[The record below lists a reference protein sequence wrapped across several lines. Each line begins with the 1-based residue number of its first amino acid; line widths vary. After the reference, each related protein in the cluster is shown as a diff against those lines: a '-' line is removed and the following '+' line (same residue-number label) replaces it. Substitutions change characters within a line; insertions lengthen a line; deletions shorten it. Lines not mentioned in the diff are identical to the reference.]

1 MEVQGMVEIF
11 STSVEKY
18 SVRYKYYIGDGDAKT
33 FPAISAKNVYGDNF
47 QVEKRECCG
56 HTAKRFGKKAR
67 DLKTKMSGQKL
78 PDGKGLSGQGRLT
91 GKWLDKLQQFNGNA
105 IRENCN
111 SVQDMRNAIWAT
123 YFHYISTD
131 KSPQH
136 SLCPVGPNSWCK
148 WQRAKDKGKLKD
160 FKHKHDLPVEC
171 MKALKNIYQDL
182 SEVELLQRC
191 LGGYTQNSNESLNN
205 NIWTILPKRTF
216 SGFQTLKNWSQTCC
230 F

>member
-136 SLCPVGPNSWCK
+136 SLCPVDPNSWCK
-148 WQRAKDKGKLKD
+148 WQRAKNEGSG
-160 FKHKHDLPVEC
+160 V
-171 MKALKNIYQDL
+171 QL
-182 SEVELLQRC
+182 SRTCAAGCAAHRTPSPAVRARC
-191 LGGYTQNSNESLNN
+191 DSRERGQQLAAVPSRTR
-205 NIWTILPKRTF
+205 IMIL
-216 SGFQTLKNWSQTCC
+216 
-230 F
+230 